1 MRCIGT
7 TDGDKGMLQRPHPP
21 SARADDE
28 PDRQRRAV
36 GLSLLAGI
44 FATAFSGRLFASTDD
59 RPSAN
64 KAIEV
69 WTGPSCG
76 CCKEWVKHLQENGFE
91 VLSHEGGNSEARKRL
106 GMPAKYGS
114 CHTAEISGY
123 AVEGHVPAREIH
135 RLVEESPDAIGI
147 SVPAMPRGSPGMDG
161 AAYNNV
167 QDPYDVLLVSRD
179 GSASV
184 FQSYR

>member
-1 MRCIGT
+1 
-7 TDGDKGMLQRPHPP
+7 MLQRRPP
-21 SARADDE
+21 SSACVNDK
-28 PDRQRRAV
+28 PDRQRRAFA
-36 GLSLLAGI
+36 LSLLAGVL
-44 FATAFSGRLFASTDD
+44 ATAFSRRLFAA
-59 RPSAN
+59 PAEKMSAN
-64 KAIEV
+64 KPIEV

-76 CCKEWVKHLQENGFE
+76 CCKEWVKHLQENGFD
-91 VLSHEGGNSEARKRL
+91 VMSHEGGNSEARKRL
-106 GMPAKYGS
+106 RMPAKYGS

-135 RLVEESPDAIGI
+135 RLLEEGPEAIGI

-161 AAYNNV
+161 PAYNNV
-167 QDPYDVLLVSRD
+167 QDPYDVLLVARD